1 MKRRIFITLLT
12 VAAIF
17 TFAVSGVLAAWQAKG
32 ETINKISM
40 ASVNGSVLETFE
52 SGLTVYPG
60 TVTEKVVNVKNTGNT
75 DCAVRVKVEMLWGSE
90 HDENGNLISDQI
102 LSSDNIQITYNS
114 VDWYYSET
122 DGYYY
127 YKGILAPGETTSS
140 PLFKEFTVSEDTG
153 NEYGGKEA
161 NIRVQMECIQ
171 AGDNSLSMWGV
182 DEKELG
188 IDYSSKK
195 PASADTAVV
204 FMSPDDG
211 FRFDADEGDL
221 FHNFKNLVP
230 GDSVTQV
237 ITVKNEYS
245 KNVEIFFY
253 AETTDQIYATDETRE
268 LIDKLLKEYAFIT
281 ITDEQGKVIYEGP
294 VWGNLDKSGNTVS
307 LKDPVSLS
315 TFAANQSRKYIVSL
329 SMDPKADNELHYL
342 LGLVKWIFYAEGA
355 EGSADGGK
363 KPGDAFGF
371 ELYIIIMAISGA
383 MSAFLI
389 AKRKNLNDKRRIK
402 LPQ

>member
-1 MKRRIFITLLT
+1 MKRRILITLLT

-40 ASVNGSVLETFE
+40 SSVTGSVLETFE

-60 TVTEKVVNVKNTGNT
+60 TMTEKVVNVKNTGT
-75 DCAVRVKVEMLWGSE
+75 ADCAVRVKVEVLWGSE
-90 HDENGNLISDQI
+90 HDEDGNLIEDQL

-114 VDWYYSET
+114 VDWHYSQT

-127 YKGILAPGETTSS
+127 YKGVLAPGETTSS
-140 PLFKEFTVSEDTG
+140 PLFKEFTVSEHTG

-161 NIRVQMECIQ
+161 NIRVKMECIQ
-171 AGDNSLSMWGV
+171 AGGDSLSMWGV
-182 DEKELG
+182 DEEELG

-195 PASADTAVV
+195 PASADTGVV
-204 FMSPDDG
+204 FISPGDG
-211 FRFDADEGDL
+211 FRFDADKGDL

-237 ITVKNEYS
+237 ITVSNEYS

-253 AETTDQIYATDETRE
+253 AETTEQIYASDETRE

-281 ITDEQGKVIYEGP
+281 ITDETGKVIYEGQ
-294 VWGNLDKSGNTVS
+294 VWGNLDRSGKTVS

-315 TFAANQSRKYIVSL
+315 TFAANQSKKYIVSL

-342 LGLVKWIFYAEGA
+342 LGLVKWVFFAEGA
-355 EGSADGGK
+355 EGSAHGGK
-363 KPGDAFGF
+363 KPGDVFGF
-371 ELYIIIMAISGA
+371 ELYIILMAISGA

-389 AKRKNLNDKRRIK
+389 AKRKNLDDECRKK
-402 LPQ
+402 LPR